1 MTGENTGKE
10 PEENVTSDDV
20 ASDDVASDDATD
32 ENVVLDSA
40 VEGFADT
47 IVEANVDALVAKMDA
62 TDADEAAQIRAARK
76 RLEEV
81 REQKSKD
88 LDGTFNFDL
97 DDEL

>member
-1 MTGENTGKE
+1 MTGDSTGKE
-10 PEENVTSDDV
+10 PEEDLT
-20 ASDDVASDDATD
+20 SDDVASDDATD
-32 ENVVLDSA
+32 ENIVLDSA
-40 VEGFADT
+40 DEGFADT

-88 LDGTFNFDL
+88 LDSTFNFDI
-97 DDEL
+97 DDDI